1 MKEQLN
7 SLLNQFLQLKE
18 KTEEEIQKGTFQ
30 FISPAERSEIL
41 KNLKNLKSKIRI
53 LISRFKIGIAAGLLS
68 LSLITFSVSQLNAKT
83 SPVKAASLSGYSFS
97 DNTPGGILKAGSE
110 VLYSQFD
117 NFSGNGV
124 PSQNFETAYD
134 VYDCDAADDFTV
146 PGGKVWT
153 VDEIE
158 VAYSYNVLTSPP
170 SPTNLTVRFYNDN
183 AGRPGILIKEFV
195 GFNVPS
201 ATFITGAIPLPAP
214 VILESGVKWVS
225 FHENLNFS
233 PSGQIYWSNR
243 SVQSGYESCWIN
255 PGDGFS
261 TGATTWTPQRTAGVG
276 GGASPD
282 LIFGI
287 VGVESQAV
295 PFPLIGSILAFL
307 GIGGASLFGL
317 RKRKK

>member
-41 KNLKNLKSKIRI
+41 KYLKDLKSKIQI
-53 LISRFKIGIAAGLLS
+53 LINRFKIGIAAGLLS
-68 LSLITFSVSQLNAKT
+68 LSLITFSVNQLNAKP

-97 DNTPGGILKAGSE
+97 DNTPGGVLKAGSE

-117 NFSGNGV
+117 YDAGNGV
-124 PSQNFETAYD
+124 PSQNFETAFD
-134 VYDCDAADDFTV
+134 AYDCDAADDFTV
-146 PGGKVWT
+146 PGGKIWT

-158 VAYSYNVLTSPP
+158 VKYVYNTLP

-183 AGRPGILIKEFV
+183 AGRPGTLIKEFV
-195 GFNVPS
+195 GFDVPS
-201 ATFITGAIPLPAP
+201 ATFLTYVIPLPTT

-225 FHENLNFS
+225 FHANFDLS
-233 PSGQIYWSNR
+233 SYGQIFWSNR
-243 SVQSGYESCWIN
+243 TEQSGYESCWIN
-255 PGDGFS
+255 PGNGFAL
-261 TGATTWTPQRTAGVG
+261 GATTWTPQRTAGVG

-282 LIFGI
+282 LLFGI

-307 GIGGASLFGL
+307 GIGGASFFGL
-317 RKRKK
+317 RKRRK